1 MKITNNLLA
10 AVLILTVVPPHVGLS
25 EPALEHCCFLISQ
38 KLLDK
43 EVSIVGGT
51 AKQDSIHFSPQV
63 SLTAAHCAKTLVFAA
78 TSGNRILNHCI
89 KLLLPGLI
97 EYIASVAALTS
108 EQAAQDTQIKGTDE
122 ILKAFG
128 SFFTSTPEEFRE
140 SFPLSPRLD
149 MLTTLSLTRSAR
161 ARRAPTHDR
170 FAAEPIEDG
179 AVSNSFACSHST
191 TIIRH
196 DGARGVQGG
205 NGQDGCCCKG
215 DA

>member
-43 EVSIVGGT
+43 EVCLAGGT
-51 AKQDSIHFSPQV
+51 AKQDCIHFSPQV

-89 KLLLPGLI
+89 KLLLPGII
-97 EYIASVAALTS
+97 EYVASVAALTS
-108 EQAAQDTQIKGTDE
+108 EQAAQDMQIKGTDE

-128 SFFTSTPEEFRE
+128 SFFTSTPEEFRAL
-140 SFPLSPRLD
+140 FPRLPRLD
-149 MLTTLSLTRSAR
+149 ILTSLSLTRSAR
-161 ARRAPTHDR
+161 ARCTLTHDR
-170 FAAEPIEDG
+170 FAAGSVKDG
-179 AVSNSFACSHST
+179 AVSHTYSRSHSAT
-191 TIIRH
+191 VVRH
-196 DGARGVQGG
+196 DGARGVQRGY
-205 NGQDGCCCKG
+205 GQDGCCCKG